1 MDALTRGASFG
12 DLGGDVVFPET
23 PKDPRSPPTFVLA
36 ASSCSSPDPSASL
49 RPRNPVAPHFRK
61 SEGIE
66 RLRKREGLRPRRRVR
81 DSRTRRPHGVFVSN
95 EYPANLT
102 AGDLARFFAF
112 PTLVRIHR
120 VVFVSPEIGRL
131 R

>member
-1 MDALTRGASFG
+1 
-12 DLGGDVVFPET
+12 
-23 PKDPRSPPTFVLA
+23 
-36 ASSCSSPDPSASL
+36 
-49 RPRNPVAPHFRK
+49 
-61 SEGIE
+61 
-66 RLRKREGLRPRRRVR
+66 
-81 DSRTRRPHGVFVSN
+81 VSN